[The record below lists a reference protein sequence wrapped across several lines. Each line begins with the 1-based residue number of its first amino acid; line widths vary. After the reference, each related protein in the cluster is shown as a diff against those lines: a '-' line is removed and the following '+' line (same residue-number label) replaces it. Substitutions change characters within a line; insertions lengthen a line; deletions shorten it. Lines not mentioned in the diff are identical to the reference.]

1 MNNLPK
7 TLIVV
12 GALIIFAGGIAWLF
26 NRVGIT
32 LGKLPGDI
40 SIEKEGLRLY
50 FPWFTC
56 LVVSPLLSLGIRL
69 WKGLFP
75 K

>member
-1 MNNLPK
+1 MNDLPK

-12 GALIIFAGGIAWLF
+12 GALLILAGGIAWLLS
-26 NRVGIT
+26 RGGIT

-40 SIEKEGLRLY
+40 AIEKESFSLY
-50 FPWFTC
+50 FPWVTC
-56 LVVSPLLSLGIRL
+56 LVVSLLLSLGMRL

-75 K
+75 